1 MFKKLRKK
9 ILQGFIK
16 DFIEDLKGKKDVI
29 LAKIKEL
36 AEKI

>member
-1 MFKKLRKK
+1 MFKKLRNK
-9 ILQGFIK
+9 IVKGFIK
-16 DFIEDLKGKKDVI
+16 DFIEDLKGKKNAI